1 MLLALAGCST
11 SSQVAELAPEVYGLS
26 SHGNT
31 PAAAAQLGVARAQR
45 HCAAMGRDFE
55 AVRSEIGGRDYT
67 IAFRCPRPEAPAP
80 VAGASVAGGGAMP
93 HLSPLPQAEAKHG
106 ARGPGGSVRGTMPAA
121 GGVPGTVETF

>member
-26 SHGNT
+26 AHGNT

-45 HCAAMGRDFE
+45 HCATMGRDFE
-55 AVRSEIGGRDYT
+55 VTRSEIGGRDYT

-80 VAGASVAGGGAMP
+80 VAGAPVAGDGAMP
-93 HLSPLPQAEAKHG
+93 FLSPLPQAESPRG
-106 ARGPGGSVRGTMPAA
+106 ARGAAGRVRGTTPAA